1 MRSDIERL
9 SPTGLIVAAFALW
22 LCVGDAIA
30 DDYDWTKDSPACGEV
45 SNAEAAVVAC
55 GRIISATGVP
65 RENLSYAYLD
75 RGRAFA
81 RLQRWDAAHQDLTLA
96 VDRKMQDTFRR
107 GNAEFDLQ
115 VVRVEL
121 GHYQAAREGFWK
133 LAVDPDTGRAAS
145 AIWAL
150 ASDPK
155 IGETDSPRLIEAA
168 RALVDRE
175 DAPVLTHRV
184 LGLTLAA
191 GGKRDEA
198 LEEVTKAYDE
208 LLAAEAGSS
217 LEKQLQSYAR
227 KAIESDIEMI
237 KAGRPIVTDVS
248 EFLN

>member
-1 MRSDIERL
+1 MQRL
-9 SPTGLIVAAFALW
+9 HPAGLTVAVIALC
-22 LCVGDAIA
+22 LCGGAAIA
-30 DDYDWTKDSPACGEV
+30 GDYDWTKDSPACGEV
-45 SNAEAAVVAC
+45 SDEEAAIGAC
-55 GRIISATGVP
+55 GRIISAADVP

-81 RLQRWDAAHQDLTLA
+81 RLRRWDAAHQDLTLA
-96 VDRKMQDTFRR
+96 VERNIQDAFRR

-150 ASDPK
+150 TSDPR
-155 IGETDSPRLIEAA
+155 IGETDFQRLIEAA
-168 RALVDRE
+168 RVLVERD

-191 GGKRDEA
+191 AGKPDEA
-198 LEEVTKAYDE
+198 LEEVNKALDG
-208 LLAAEAGSS
+208 LPAADAGSA
-217 LEKQLQSYAR
+217 LEQQLQSYAR

-237 KAGRPIVTDVS
+237 KAGRPIITDAS
-248 EFLN
+248 EFLS